1 MKFRRLTLLVM
12 LLGGMQLAACSS
24 DDDNDQPVDDNTETP
39 DNSDDDTVD
48 DDESPVAVF
57 DTVVD
62 ISTDRANDLRGLIFA
77 ANGKIYASGYAGVED
92 ALKTTV
98 LARFN
103 ADGTLDSSFGTA
115 GIATVD
121 IAAGREEA
129 SLGVVELANGDVL
142 ISVNAVDEDG
152 GQSVYLLRF
161 DNTGTQIVS
170 PDWGDESGKVEVVY
184 GWANAD
190 NESYAGEDAP
200 EDTAFDM
207 KLDNSGGGERV
218 VIFGYGAARLDS
230 GRIDRDRFVI
240 RLNATDGTPDIAFND
255 GQAFAYHSTADF
267 NDNGRRGLVE
277 SDGSMLS
284 IGYTNLGDGYA
295 NHVILFKL
303 NADGTL
309 DNNFGNFIV
318 PESTGTELGF
328 DAKPGV
334 AVFNPFRVDGGFA
347 EAYSAARQSDGSYV
361 TTGYGRATGEEIPS
375 TLGFLSAVQQDVV
388 TFRVNG
394 TALDTSWGI
403 NGNQAF
409 QSEGEEGRESYEERG
424 RHMTIL
430 NDDRTVQVGRYGGTA
445 AIYVVGSDGLLDT
458 SVDDDGIIELGND
471 TIASQFYAVA
481 SNADGS
487 RVAVS
492 TNEDENGARLVVID
506 TSN

>member
-1 MKFRRLTLLVM
+1 MKIRRLTLLVM
-12 LLGGMQLAACSS
+12 LLSGMQLAACSS
-24 DDDNDQPVDDNTETP
+24 DDDNDQPADDNSGTP
-39 DNSDDDTVD
+39 DNTGGDSTDNDDAAF
-48 DDESPVAVF
+48 SSI
-57 DTVVD
+57 VD
-62 ISTDRANDLRGLIFA
+62 IDTDRANDLRGLVFA
-77 ANGKIYASGYAGVED
+77 ADGKLYASGYAGVED

-103 ADGTLDSSFGTA
+103 ADGTLDTTFGDA
-115 GIATVD
+115 GIASVD
-121 IAAGREEA
+121 VAAGREEA
-129 SLGVVELANGDVL
+129 SLGVVELSNGDVL
-142 ISVNAVDEDG
+142 VSVNAVDEDG

-161 DNTGTQIVS
+161 DNTGTQVVS
-170 PDWGDESGKVEVVY
+170 PGWGDEQGKVEVVF

-190 NESYAGEDAP
+190 NAAYAGEDAP
-200 EDTAFDM
+200 EDTAFDLL
-207 KLDNSGGGERV
+207 LDSSGGGERV
-218 VIFGYGAARLDS
+218 VLFGYGAAKADS
-230 GRIDRDRFVI
+230 GRIDRDRFVM
-240 RLNATDGTPDIAFND
+240 RLNAADGTPDNAFNG

-284 IGYTNLGDGYA
+284 VGYTNLGDGFA

-309 DNNFGNFIV
+309 DSNFGNFIV
-318 PESTGTELGF
+318 PESTGTELGL
-328 DAKPGV
+328 AAQPGV

-347 EAYSAARQSDGSYV
+347 EAYAASRQSDGSYV
-361 TTGYGRATGEEIPS
+361 TTGYGRATGEDIPS

-388 TFRVNG
+388 SFRVNG

-403 NGNQAF
+403 DGNQAF

-430 NDDRTVQVGRYGGTA
+430 ADDRTVQVGRFGGTA
-445 AIYVVGSDGLLDT
+445 AVYVVGTDGQLDT
-458 SVDDDGIIELGND
+458 SVDDDGIIELGHD
-471 TIASQFYAVA
+471 SIASQFYAVA
-481 SNADGS
+481 SNADAS

-492 TNEDENGARLVVID
+492 TNEDENGARLVVFD

>member
-1 MKFRRLTLLVM
+1 MKIRRLTLLVI
-12 LLGGMQLAACSS
+12 LLSGMQLAACSS
-24 DDDNDQPVDDNTETP
+24 DDDNDQSVDEGMDTP
-39 DNSDDDTVD
+39 GDTD
-48 DDESPVAVF
+48 GDDETASAF

-62 ISTDRANDLRGLIFA
+62 IATDRANDLRGLVYA
-77 ANGKIYASGYAGVED
+77 ADGKIYASGHAGVED

-98 LARFN
+98 LVRFN
-103 ADGTLDSSFGTA
+103 ADGSLDSSFGDA
-115 GIATVD
+115 GLATVD
-121 IAAGREEA
+121 VAAGREEA
-129 SLGVVELANGDVL
+129 SLGVVELASGDVL
-142 ISVNAVDEDG
+142 VSVNAVDEDG
-152 GQSVYLLRF
+152 GQSIYLLRF
-161 DNTGTQIVS
+161 DNTGTQVVS
-170 PDWGDESGKVEVVY
+170 PDWGDEQGKVEVVY

-190 NESYAGEDAP
+190 NAAYAGEDAP
-200 EDTAFDM
+200 QDTAFDLL
-207 KLDNSGGGERV
+207 LDNSGGGERV
-218 VIFGYGAARLDS
+218 VVFGYGAARLDS
-230 GRIDRDRFVI
+230 GRTDRDRFVV
-240 RLNATDGTPDIAFND
+240 RLNAADGTPDSAFNG

-284 IGYTNLGDGYA
+284 IGYTNLGDGFA

-309 DNNFGNFIV
+309 DSNFGNFIV
-318 PESTGTELGF
+318 PESTGTELGL
-328 DAKPGV
+328 DAQPGV

-361 TTGYGRATGEEIPS
+361 TTGYGRATGEDIPS

-388 TFRVNG
+388 SFRVNG

-403 NGNQAF
+403 DGNQAF

-430 NDDRTVQVGRYGGTA
+430 GDDRTVQVGRYGGTA
-445 AIYVVGSDGLLDT
+445 AIYIVGSDGQLDT
-458 SVDDDGIIELGND
+458 SVDDDGIIELGHD
-471 TIASQFYAVA
+471 SIASQFYAVA

-492 TNEDENGARLVVID
+492 TNEDENGARLVVFD
-506 TSN
+506 TTN